1 MTDEVAAG
9 HLAGVSELL
18 HEGYFVVFLIVAA
31 GIVLGNLRVRGFS
44 LDVSAVIFAA
54 LVFGHFGFTVPADF
68 QKLGLI
74 LFIYTVG
81 LQAGPGFFESFR
93 RYGRQLIV
101 LTVAMVATAA
111 VLTVVLA
118 RVLGIDSTL
127 AVGLF
132 AGALTST
139 PGLAAAIESTRSP
152 LASIGYGVAYPF
164 GVVGVILFVRL
175 LPRFCRVDLRQSEA
189 DYLRETRADFP
200 ELTNRNFVVENA
212 NIVGKTIG
220 ELELGSMTGATISR
234 VMHGGV
240 AITPTKDTALQHGD
254 VIKAVGTTAALEKVR
269 LLVGPPTEREI
280 PLAQGHEVRWVLVT
294 NKEVVGRSLGEL
306 NLWARYD
313 TTVTRI
319 RRSGI
324 DITPTAT
331 SVLRFG
337 DKLMVAGRQE
347 NMAQVTRILGNDTKR
362 LSETDFLPIAL
373 GIVIGV
379 VLGKLVLPVGGLK
392 LSLGMTGGVLVA
404 GLLLSR
410 LGKTGPVIWSLS
422 GYANTLLRELGL
434 LFFLASVGTEAGAH
448 LAATLAESGVK
459 LFAVGAVLTLA
470 PMIVGA
476 LIGQYLLRLNFL
488 TLLGVTTGAMTSTPG
503 LVAITPLTESNAPA
517 VGYATVYPAALV
529 CMIVFSQIIARL

>member
-1 MTDEVAAG
+1 MQ
-9 HLAGVSELL
+9 
-18 HEGYFVVFLIVAA
+18 EGYFVIFLIVAA
-31 GIVLGNLRVRGFS
+31 GIVVGNLQIRGLS

-93 RYGRQLIV
+93 KYGRQLII

-111 VLTVVLA
+111 ILTVVLA
-118 RVLGIDSTL
+118 RSLGIDSKL

-139 PGLAAAIESTRSP
+139 PGLAAAIESAQSP

-175 LPRFCRVDLRQSEA
+175 LPRLLRVDLRRSEA
-189 DYLRETRADFP
+189 DYQQEMRADFP
-200 ELTNRNFVVENA
+200 EMSNQNFVVVNG
-212 NIVGKTIG
+212 NIAGKTIG
-220 ELELGSMTGATISR
+220 EMGIGTMTGATISR
-234 VMHGGV
+234 VSHAGV
-240 AITPTKDTALQHGD
+240 AITPTKDTPLRQGD
-254 VIKAVGTTAALEKVR
+254 LIKAVGTAAALEKVR
-269 LLVGPPTEREI
+269 LLVGPPTERDI
-280 PLAQGHEVRWVLVT
+280 PLAQGHEVQWVLVT
-294 NKEVVGRSLGEL
+294 NKAVVGRSLAEL
-306 NLWARYD
+306 NLWALYD

-324 DITPTAT
+324 DISPTGT

-347 NMAQVTRILGNDTKR
+347 NMAHVTKILGNDTKR

-379 VLGKLVLPVGGLK
+379 VLGKLALPVGGLR

-434 LFFLASVGTEAGAH
+434 LFFLASVGTEAGAR
-448 LAATLAESGVK
+448 LVETLTTNGVK
-459 LFAVGAVLTLA
+459 VFAVGAVLTVA
-470 PMIVGA
+470 PMLVGA
-476 LIGQYLLRLNFL
+476 LVGHRLLRLNVL

-503 LVAITPLTESNAPA
+503 LVAVGRLTDSNGPA
-517 VGYATVYPAALV
+517 VGYATVYPVALV
-529 CMIVFSQIIARL
+529 CKIVCCQLIARL

>member
-1 MTDEVAAG
+1 M
-9 HLAGVSELL
+9 SQLL
-18 HEGYFVVFLIVAA
+18 HEGYFAVFLIVAV
-31 GIVLGNLRVRGFS
+31 GILLGNLQFRGLS

-54 LVFGHFGFTVPADF
+54 LVFGHFGVTVPADF
-68 QKLGLI
+68 QKIGLV

-93 RYGRQLIV
+93 KYGRQLIV
-101 LTVAMVATAA
+101 LTIIMVGTGA

-118 RVLGIDSTL
+118 RSLDIDAKLG
-127 AVGLF
+127 VGLF

-139 PGLAAAIESTRSP
+139 PGLAAAIESAKSP

-164 GVVGVILFVRL
+164 GVIGVILFVRL
-175 LPRFCRVDLRQSEA
+175 LPRVLRVNLRQSET
-189 DYLRETRADFP
+189 DYHRETRADFP
-200 ELTNRNFVVENA
+200 EMSNQNFVVENA
-212 NIVGKTIG
+212 NIAGKTIG
-220 ELELGSMTGATISR
+220 QVGIGTMTGATISR
-234 VMHGGV
+234 VMHAGS
-240 AITPTKDTALQHGD
+240 AITPTKDTPLQLGD
-254 VIKAVGTTAALEKVR
+254 LIKAVGTAKALENVR
-269 LLVGPPTEREI
+269 LLVGPVTDRDI
-280 PLAQGHEVRWVLVT
+280 PLAQGHEVRWILVT
-294 NKEVVGRSLGEL
+294 RKEAVGRSLAEL
-306 NLWARYD
+306 NLWALYGA
-313 TTVTRI
+313 TVTRI

-324 DITPTAT
+324 DIAPTGS

-347 NMAQVTRILGNDTKR
+347 SMEQVAKILGNDNKR

-373 GIVIGV
+373 GIVLGV
-379 VLGKLVLPVGGLK
+379 VLGKLTLPVSSFQ
-392 LSLGMTGGVLVA
+392 LSLGMTGGVLVV

-410 LGKTGPVIWSLS
+410 LGKTGPIIWSMS

-448 LAATLAESGVK
+448 LVETLAGSGLK
-459 LFAVGAVLTLA
+459 LFAVGAVLTLL

-476 LIGQYLLRLNFL
+476 IVGHYFFRINFL

-503 LVAITPLTESNAPA
+503 LVAVTPLTESNAPA

-529 CMIVFSQIIARL
+529 CMIIFSQIIARL